1 MFFSKFNSN
10 EAKLVITPLGSHFR
24 LSKEQLL
31 KTKEESDHISKV
43 PYASAI
49 GSLMYVMVCT
59 RLDIAH
65 IVEVVTRYMSRLV
78 KQHWEAVK

>member
-1 MFFSKFNSN
+1 M
-10 EAKLVITPLGSHFR
+10 ITPLGSHFR

-31 KTKEESDHISKV
+31 KTKEERDHRNKV
-43 PYASAI
+43 PYVSAI

-59 RLDIAH
+59 RLDIAY
-65 IVEVVTRYMSRLV
+65 VMEFVTRYMSRLG